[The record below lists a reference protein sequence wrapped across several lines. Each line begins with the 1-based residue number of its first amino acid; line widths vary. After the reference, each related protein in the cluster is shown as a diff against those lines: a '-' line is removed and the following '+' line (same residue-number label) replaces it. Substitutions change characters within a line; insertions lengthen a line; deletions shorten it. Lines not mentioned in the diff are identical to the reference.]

1 MEEITISKELIT
13 EVTKDKTVISRVP
26 GRRADYLYLK
36 PEEIVAED
44 QYTIKAQI
52 NPDKLYVVGG
62 KNPSQPG
69 GLMRGNELLKNYV
82 YETRYDP
89 EQRTQVREQQERTRS
104 AGKPVHR
111 EPQQSQ
117 QQKQSQQRTQMQQ
130 ERTRSAGKPVYREPQ
145 QPQQQ
150 MQPQQRNVTYTPD
163 QFRQLRLGEKHHVD
177 ITKYWDIRL
186 GADQMRQLRMM
197 MEDGVDIQQAG
208 YTDPSI
214 RVDQLEELRK
224 THKGG
229 YTVDYNWKAMDADQ
243 MREIRL
249 GMEHGVKTQ
258 QYHWPAYSADQMRQ
272 LRLGLQA
279 GMDITGYRNPHFTA
293 RQMYSIRMQ
302 KVWERIRT
310 QLRRLWE
317 SFKEAIHLE
326 NLGKIRTQVMDK
338 VVNYLENPDV
348 VRGISPK
355 EVPVETMDDRIRDT
369 IQDIKEIL
377 VSQELA
383 DEAILTDTKLS
394 EQMDN
399 RIRSA
404 LDDLVKPETIANVE
418 KQDAVIQQA
427 ADDILKDTGV
437 TEKVEQQE
445 TELKAL
451 EQQKSEQVAQ
461 QKDVSLDNKQE
472 IYQAWV
478 DMDIEAYGQV
488 SDKLMADLK
497 KEGMTVTVKD
507 GAAMVVELELQ
518 QQIEQQ
524 AMELMEQAEQQQ
536 MAHSM
541 VRQM

>member
-1 MEEITISKELIT
+1 MEEITISKELIA

-117 QQKQSQQRTQMQQ
+117 QQKQSQQRIQM
-130 ERTRSAGKPVYREPQ
+130 
-145 QPQQQ
+145 
-150 MQPQQRNVTYTPD
+150 QQRNVTYTPD

-404 LDDLVKPETIANVE
+404 LDDLVKPETIANAE

-451 EQQKSEQVAQ
+451 EQQKSEQVTTM
-461 QKDVSLDNKQE
+461 DVSLDNKQE

-541 VRQM
+541 ARQM